1 MKLNTLSIKPIPVQI
16 SLYKYPLVSLLL
28 LTTYVMTW
36 DRDGGML
43 GYDGIVLKVG
53 GLWDIY
59 RM

>member
-1 MKLNTLSIKPIPVQI
+1 MELDT
-16 SLYKYPLVSLLL
+16 LVSLLL

-59 RM
+59 RMLLWDSAICHSLPVQY

>member
-1 MKLNTLSIKPIPVQI
+1 MELDT
-16 SLYKYPLVSLLL
+16 LVSLLL